1 MKIVKIIAL
10 VLVVCFVGIQFMPT
24 ELNQS
29 NIVPKTDFLL
39 VNNTPKNIS
48 TLLQTSC
55 YDCHS
60 NNTSYPWY
68 NKIQP
73 IAWFLENHIAYGKE
87 ELNFNNWDTYSTR
100 RKNSKLKSIINQ
112 IKNNEMPLSSYTL
125 IHKNAKLS
133 TSEKTLVIDYI
144 KKLKGNLK

>member
-73 IAWFLENHIAYGKE
+73 ITWFLENHIADGKE

-144 KKLKGNLK
+144 RKLKGNLK

>member
-73 IAWFLENHIAYGKE
+73 IAWFLENHIADGKE

>member
-60 NNTSYPWY
+60 SNTSYPWY

-73 IAWFLENHIAYGKE
+73 IAWFLENHIADGKE

>member
-39 VNNTPKNIS
+39 VNNTPKNIN

-73 IAWFLENHIAYGKE
+73 IAWFLENHIADGKE

-133 TSEKTLVIDYI
+133 TPEKTLVIDYI

>member
-1 MKIVKIIAL
+1 MKIIKIIAL
-10 VLVVCFVGIQFMPT
+10 VLVVCFVGIQFIPT

-73 IAWFLENHIAYGKE
+73 IAWFLENHIADGKE